1 MAIQESQKRL
11 LMLRSRSHTESSPFY
26 GIQTDINNLMNQPRK
41 KQGRNSDKLAKLIPF
56 FQILK
61 SDRWLIKVSTPRIG
75 EEDMRDLVV
84 QTQTKFLACFLE
96 AGEDTSNRM
105 DSQMEE
111 IILSDFNDKIIKYMY
126 SRKFI
131 LQII

>member
-1 MAIQESQKRL
+1 MAIQESQKML

-56 FQILK
+56 FQILR
-61 SDRWLIKVSTPRIG
+61 SDRWLIKVQTPRIG

-105 DSQMEE
+105 DSQMEDN
-111 IILSDFNDKIIKYMY
+111 ILSDFNETIIKYMY